1 MFNIE
6 RFNVDELKHQFLN
19 AKPYNF
25 IVIDNFLDP
34 LLIKEVELELRTLPE
49 DDWHD
54 KETRFSH
61 INNQQDCET
70 QSKKIALNIRK
81 QIPENT
87 NNVIDLFSSPQMI
100 KFIEDITDIPN
111 LQSDPHLLGGGVH
124 RTTTGGHLSVH
135 CDFNIHPQLQKHR
148 RVNALLYLNSNWKL
162 EHQGQLEFW
171 HRDMNGCAHSIEPIS
186 NRLVIFRIT
195 DDALHGSPNT
205 WKAIHPRLSLAFYYY
220 TDDRPEHEKSNFH
233 WALWFKRFGQYY

>member
-1 MFNIE
+1 MLNIK
-6 RFNVDELKHQFLN
+6 RFNVDELRQQFLN
-19 AKPYNF
+19 AQPYNF
-25 IVIDNFLDP
+25 IVIDNFLEP

-54 KETRFSH
+54 KQTRFSH
-61 INNQQDCET
+61 INNQRDCET

-171 HRDMNGCAHSIEPIS
+171 NRDMNSCAHSIEPIS

-195 DDALHGSPNT
+195 DDALHGSPNV
-205 WKAIHPRLSLAFYYY
+205 WQAIHPRLSLAFYYY
-220 TDDRPEHEKSNFH
+220 TDDRPEHEKANFH